1 MLLEKDI
8 NRVIITRPTVS
19 DEDLGFL
26 PGNIEE
32 KMDPW
37 MAPIYENM
45 RLAIGHEATD
55 GLLAKRTIEIKPI
68 SYMRGQTFTDC
79 AIIVD
84 EAQNIT
90 HAQME
95 MLLSR
100 LGRRSKMMICGD
112 MKQKD
117 LKRQKKSGLPFLM
130 HISKQIPEVT
140 DYELKVNHRHE
151 VVQKILDF
159 YHEN

>member
-1 MLLEKDI
+1 MLQKDL
-8 NRVIITRPTVS
+8 NRIIITRPTIS

-26 PGNIEE
+26 PGDIDD

-45 RLAIGHEATD
+45 RLAVGSEATE
-55 GLLAKRTIEIKPI
+55 AFIAERRVEIKPL
-68 SYMRGQTFTDC
+68 SYMRGQTFTDA

-90 HAQME
+90 HSQME
-95 MLLSR
+95 MLLGR
-100 LGRRSKMMICGD
+100 LGRRSRMMICGD

-117 LKRQKKSGLPFLM
+117 LKSQSTSGLPFLM
-130 HISKQIPEVT
+130 DIAKKIPEVCEI
-140 DYELKVNHRHE
+140 ELKINHRHK
-151 VVQKILDF
+151 VVQKILELYD
-159 YHEN
+159 NK

>member
-1 MLLEKDI
+1 MMEKDI
-8 NRVIITRPTVS
+8 NRIIITRPTIS

-26 PGNIEE
+26 PGDIED

-45 RLAIGHEATD
+45 HLAVGHEATEK
-55 GLLAKRTIEIKPI
+55 LIAERRVEIKPL
-68 SYMRGQTFTDC
+68 SYMRGQTFTDA

-90 HAQME
+90 HSQME
-95 MLLSR
+95 MLLGR
-100 LGRRSKMMICGD
+100 LGRRSRMMVCGD

-117 LKRQKKSGLPFLM
+117 LDSRNRCGFPFLM
-130 HISKQIPEVT
+130 DIAEQIDEVCQI
-140 DYELKVNHRHE
+140 ELKINHRHN
-151 VVQKILDF
+151 VVQKILEL
-159 YHEN
+159 YENK

>member
-1 MLLEKDI
+1 MLLEKDV
-8 NRVIITRPTVS
+8 NRVIITRPTIS

-26 PGNIEE
+26 PGDIED

-45 RLAIGHEATD
+45 HLAVGHEATEA
-55 GLLAKRTIEIKPI
+55 LIEQRRVEIKPL
-68 SYMRGQTFTDC
+68 SYMRGQTFTDA

-90 HAQME
+90 HSQME
-95 MLLSR
+95 MLLGR
-100 LGRRSKMMICGD
+100 LGRRSKMMVCGD

-117 LKRQKKSGLPFLM
+117 LDNRRKSGFPFLEN
-130 HISKQIPEVT
+130 IARKLPEVCSI
-140 DYELKVNHRHE
+140 ELKINHRHK
-151 VVQKILDF
+151 VVQKILELYDQK
-159 YHEN
+159 

>member
-1 MLLEKDI
+1 MLEKEV

-26 PGNIEE
+26 PGGIEE

-45 RLAIGHEATD
+45 RIAVGSDATD
-55 GLLAKRTIEIKPI
+55 ALIAKRKVEIKPI
-68 SYMRGQTFTDC
+68 SYMRGQTFTDA

-90 HAQME
+90 HSQME

-100 LGRRSKMMICGD
+100 LGRRSKMMVCGD

-117 LKRQKKSGLPFLM
+117 LNSRSKSGFPFLAE
-130 HISKQIPEVT
+130 IAKSLPEVCEI
-140 DYELKVNHRHE
+140 ELKINHRHD
-151 VVQKILDF
+151 VVQKILDI
-159 YHEN
+159 YDSK